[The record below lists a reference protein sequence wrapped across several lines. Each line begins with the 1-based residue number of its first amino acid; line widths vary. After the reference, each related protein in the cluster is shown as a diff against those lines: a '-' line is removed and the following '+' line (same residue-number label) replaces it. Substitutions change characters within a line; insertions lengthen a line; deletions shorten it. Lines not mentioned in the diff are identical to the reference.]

1 MKKGIIALITLVAFL
16 GFVSAPVFAD
26 VNKGQKIFIKMM
38 KKPCGFNG
46 GEMAK
51 KHTQAEWQEINDAGN
66 LNEELLKECPNAKP
80 LNDRYLP
87 HVYDF
92 LYNYASDSGN
102 VPAC

>member
-1 MKKGIIALITLVAFL
+1 MKQIITVLFILMVTL
-16 GFVSAPVFAD
+16 GFVASPVFAD
-26 VNKGQKIFIKMM
+26 AGKGQKIFIKLM

-46 GEMAK
+46 GVMAK
-51 KHTQAEWQEINDAGN
+51 KHTQEEWKSINDSGK
-66 LNEELLKECPNAKP
+66 LNEELLKECPSAKP
-80 LNDRYLP
+80 LNDRYVP

>member
-1 MKKGIIALITLVAFL
+1 MKKGFFVALTLVAVL
-16 GFVSAPVFAD
+16 GFISSPVFAD
-26 VNKGQKIFIKMM
+26 AGKGQKIFIKMM
-38 KKPCGFNG
+38 KNPCGFTG

-51 KHTQAEWQEINDAGN
+51 KHTQSEWKAINDAGG
-66 LNEELLKECPNAKP
+66 LNDELLKQCPNAKP
-80 LNDRYLP
+80 LNERYLP

>member
-1 MKKGIIALITLVAFL
+1 MKKIVYALFVLLVAV
-16 GFVSAPVFAD
+16 GFVSTPVFAD
-26 VNKGQKIFIKMM
+26 VNKGQKIFIKLM
-38 KKPCGFNG
+38 KKPCGLNG

-51 KHTQAEWQEINDAGN
+51 KHTQEEWKAINDAGE
-66 LNEELLKECPNAKP
+66 LNKELLKKCPNAKP
-80 LNDRYLP
+80 LNDRYVP

>member
-1 MKKGIIALITLVAFL
+1 MKKLLSILFVLIIAV
-16 GFVSAPVFAD
+16 GFVSAPAFAD
-26 VNKGQKIFIKMM
+26 VQKGQKIFIKLM
-38 KKPCGFNG
+38 KRDCGFTG

-51 KHTQAEWQEINDAGN
+51 KHTQEEWKAINDAGK
-66 LNEELLKECPNAKP
+66 LNEEMLKECPEAKP
-80 LNDRYLP
+80 LKDRYLP

>member
-1 MKKGIIALITLVAFL
+1 MKKILTILVVTLMTI
-16 GFVSAPVFAD
+16 GFVSTPVFAD
-26 VNKGQKIFIKMM
+26 PNKGQKIFIKKM

-51 KHTQAEWQEINDAGN
+51 KHTQEEWKAINDAGT
-66 LNEELLKECPNAKP
+66 LNEELIKECPEAKP
-80 LNDRYLP
+80 LKDSYLP

>member
-1 MKKGIIALITLVAFL
+1 MKKLLSILFVLIIAV
-16 GFVSAPVFAD
+16 GFVSAPAFAD
-26 VNKGQKIFIKMM
+26 VQKGQKIFIKLM
-38 KKPCGFNG
+38 KKPCGFTG

-51 KHTQAEWQEINDAGN
+51 KHTQAEWKEINDAGK
-66 LNEELLKECPNAKP
+66 LNDEMLKECPTAKP
-80 LNDRYLP
+80 LKDRYLP

>member
-1 MKKGIIALITLVAFL
+1 MKRSIAIALLLIFTFGIT
-16 GFVSAPVFAD
+16 GSPVFAD
-26 VNKGQKIFIKMM
+26 PGKGQKIFIKKM

-46 GEMAK
+46 GVMAK
-51 KHTQAEWQEINDAGN
+51 KHTQEEWKSIHEEGK
-66 LNEELLKECPNAKP
+66 LNEKLLKECPSAQP
-80 LNDRYLP
+80 LKDKYVP

>member
-1 MKKGIIALITLVAFL
+1 MKKVIIVCFALIAVM
-16 GFVSAPVFAD
+16 GFIGSPAFAD

-38 KKPCGFNG
+38 KKPCGFTG
-46 GEMAK
+46 GDMAK
-51 KHTQAEWQEINDAGN
+51 KHTQAEWKVIQDSNGLND
-66 LNEELLKECPNAKP
+66 EMQKHCPDAKP
-80 LNDRYLP
+80 INERYIP